1 MGLIRGFDYFLSVE
15 DGHIRVDSSESNNL
29 VDEDVG
35 VPIEN
40 LIGLAHLRIVEDVI
54 VVVSLGDAPVMT
66 SLH

>member
-1 MGLIRGFDYFLSVE
+1 MGVIRGFDYFLSVE
-15 DGHIRVDSSESNNL
+15 DGHIRVDSSGSNNL

-35 VPIEN
+35 VSIEN

-66 SLH
+66 ALH